1 MTKIEKDLSV
11 RICATSQEK
20 ESALA
25 FRQRSFFDERKI
37 KDPYVWTFDHKDHH
51 HFALYRKRHIIGY
64 AHIQF
69 WPNHRAALRIIVIDE
84 KEQGKGY
91 GSYLMKFCEQTLKEK
106 GIKVL
111 QTEAS
116 PNAVAFYQ
124 RLGYLEMPFE
134 DPDGHPSDASDLP
147 MGKKL

>member
-1 MTKIEKDLSV
+1 MTKIEKDLSI
-11 RICATSQEK
+11 RICTTPREK

-25 FRQRSFFDERKI
+25 FRQRAFFDKRGI
-37 KDPYVWTFDHKDHH
+37 KDPYVWTLDHKDHC
-51 HFALYRKRHIIGY
+51 HFALYRKTHIIGY
-64 AHIQF
+64 AHIQY

-91 GSYLMKFCEQTLKEK
+91 GSYLMKSCEQTLKEK
-106 GIKVL
+106 EIKVL

-124 RLGYLEMPFE
+124 RLGYSEMLFD
-134 DPDGHPSDASDLP
+134 DPDKHPSDASDLQ
-147 MGKKL
+147 MGKRL